1 MKLRQARL
9 CQKKI
14 RVSKNASSAHA
25 LVKTQTSPALQKKIR
40 LYFFWHC
47 SCETQA
53 SPALQKKSGSKQLF
67 FRHCSC
73 ETQASSALP
82 KKALKYCS
90 FRHCSCET
98 QTSPVLQKNNFQA
111 LKKCFF
117 GAARVKLRQVRLC
130 KKKALIF
137 FFGTALVKLRQ
148 ARLCKKNNFQALKK
162 CFSYVSCQ
170 ICQLHLVTSL

>member
-9 CQKKI
+9 CKKNQALNNCFFGTA
-14 RVSKNASSAHA
+14 RVK
-25 LVKTQTSPALQKKIR
+25 LRQVR
-40 LYFFWHC
+40 LC
-47 SCETQA
+47 Q
-53 SPALQKKSGSKQLF
+53 
-67 FRHCSC
+67 
-73 ETQASSALP
+73 

>member
-1 MKLRQARL
+1 MDRLGNLKHCFPQELEENLGFAEKTIFQAPNNCFLGNALVKLRQARVCKKKSGSNNFFRHCSCETQASPAL
-9 CQKKI
+9 PKKI

-82 KKALKYCS
+82 KKGSKVLFFSAL
-90 FRHCSCET
+90 
-98 QTSPVLQKNNFQA
+98 
-111 LKKCFF
+111 
-117 GAARVKLRQVRLC
+117 
-130 KKKALIF
+130 
-137 FFGTALVKLRQ
+137 LV
-148 ARLCKKNNFQALKK
+148 
-162 CFSYVSCQ
+162 
-170 ICQLHLVTSL
+170 